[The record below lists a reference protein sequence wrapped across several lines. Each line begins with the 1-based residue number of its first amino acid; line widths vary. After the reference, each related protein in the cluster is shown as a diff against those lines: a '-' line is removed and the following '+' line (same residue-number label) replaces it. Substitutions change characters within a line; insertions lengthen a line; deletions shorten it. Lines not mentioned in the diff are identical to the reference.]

1 MAFYQPNSI
10 YKNSDPVE
18 DDLLKSELFT
28 VAGEENIT
36 LNNMPMRTKEDNKV
50 YAKKIQKKDG
60 SFKYMIKTSKDGK
73 FFNPVSIYGEEKP
86 NTFLDNV
93 CKSNDKFRS
102 VSEKTFQWYLKFLST
117 KKENWLI
124 HAEREAE

>member
-1 MAFYQPNSI
+1 MDFYQPNSI
-10 YKNSDPVE
+10 YKSNASIEQDS
-18 DDLLKSELFT
+18 LKLELFT
-28 VAGEENIT
+28 LSGQEELIVDNT
-36 LNNMPMRTKEDNKV
+36 PMRTKEDDKV

-73 FFNPVSIYGEEKP
+73 LFNPVSIYGEEKP
-86 NTFLDNV
+86 NTFLDSV
-93 CKSNDKFRS
+93 CKSNEKFRT
-102 VSEKTFQWYLKFLST
+102 VSEKTFQWYIKFLTT